1 MSKVRNIQEVL
12 HKYEP
17 GSKISLAELH
27 FDGNDRMMTWQINN
41 LCNFNCPYCGHY
53 VNDDPYV
60 YKYSP
65 EHISS
70 CFDKDGFT
78 WHIIITGGEPFL
90 HKNIIPVCKLLT
102 RKHYI
107 SLNTNLS
114 QANVYEFADTIDPSQ
129 VLVINAS
136 VHFSV
141 RKERNIFDDY
151 IKKFLYLQQKGFN
164 VVGSYVVYP
173 ASIDAFESDIEWLHA
188 QGMKQVSSK
197 VFEGEYNGK
206 LYPDSYSEDELCKIT
221 KHMCCEIEMPQYL
234 RYRRFKGL
242 RCSTGRLMLS
252 LKPNGDLERCLS
264 EPTPLGNFFTGN
276 YILPRHDKT
285 CKTEI
290 CTCPYQGM
298 LYTYRKSCGLPLFKK

>member
-1 MSKVRNIQEVL
+1 MSTVRNIQEVL
-12 HKYEP
+12 HKYEH
-17 GSKISLAELH
+17 GNRKSLAEMH
-27 FDGNDRMMTWQINN
+27 FDSTDRMMTWQINN

-53 VNDDPYV
+53 IKDDPDV

-65 EHISS
+65 EHIAS

-90 HKNIIPVCKLLT
+90 YKNLITVCKLLT

-107 SLNTNLS
+107 SINTNLS
-114 QANVYEFADTIDPSQ
+114 QADVYEFADTVDSSK

-151 IKKFLYLQQKGFN
+151 IQKFLYLQQKGFN

-173 ASIDAFESDIEWLHA
+173 ASIDSFESDIEWLHN
-188 QGMKQVSSK
+188 QGMEQISSK
-197 VFEGEYNGK
+197 VFEGNYGGK
-206 LYPDSYSEDELCKIT
+206 LYPDAYTEEEMSRIT
-221 KHMCCEIEMPQYL
+221 KHMCCEIEMPHYL
-234 RYRRFKGL
+234 RYRRFKGIY
-242 RCSTGRLMLS
+242 CSTGRLMLS

-264 EPTPLGNFFTGN
+264 DPYPLGNFFSGN
-276 YILPRHDKT
+276 YCIPKHDAR

-298 LYTYRKSCGLPLFKK
+298 LFTYKKGLSLPFLKK